1 MRRAGAWRRPARWLR
16 GGAAAGLVALMAA
29 PAAAQDCAIELIL
42 AVDVSGSI
50 DGEEW
55 RLQSGGLASAFEDPA
70 VADAIERME
79 GGLLVTYTQWSGTS
93 RQKQVVP
100 WYHVTDAPSAQAFA
114 EQVRGAGRVWRNFST
129 AVGDALAH
137 ARAVSATAPRHCRRR
152 VVDMSGDGVSNEGR
166 HPIATSRA
174 MAAEGYQ
181 INALVIRGATPDPV
195 PHYENVIGGPGA
207 FIEIANGFED
217 YPRAI
222 RRKILREIDQNLL
235 VSEAPEGG

>member
-1 MRRAGAWRRPARWLR
+1 MR
-16 GGAAAGLVALMAA
+16 AAALLAGLVAWAW
-29 PAAAQDCAIELIL
+29 PAAAAACALELIL

-50 DGEEW
+50 DGQEW

-70 VADAIERME
+70 VAEAIERME

-93 RQKQVVP
+93 RQKQAVP
-100 WYHVTDAPSAQAFA
+100 WYHVTDAASARAFA
-114 EQVRGAGRVWRNFST
+114 EQIRGTERLWRNFST

-137 ARAVSATAPRHCRRR
+137 ARAVSSTAPQRCRRR
-152 VVDMSGDGVSNEGR
+152 VIDMSGDGVSNEGR
-166 HPIATSRA
+166 HPIGTSRA

-181 INALVIRGATPDPV
+181 INALVIRGAIPDPV

-207 FIEIANGFED
+207 FIEIADGFED

-222 RRKILREIDQNLL
+222 RRKLLRELDQNML
-235 VSEAPEGG
+235 VSEAPEGR